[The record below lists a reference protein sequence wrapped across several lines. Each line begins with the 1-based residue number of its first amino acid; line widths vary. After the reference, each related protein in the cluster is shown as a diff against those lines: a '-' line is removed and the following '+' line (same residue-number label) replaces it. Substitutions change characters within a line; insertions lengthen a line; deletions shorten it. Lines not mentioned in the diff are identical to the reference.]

1 MLNLPNEVKLCN
13 KHDLFL
19 EYLDQCMK
27 VSTELRFTFCVHIQY
42 NGDTPLFD
50 YSKNSSTVRKNDFNQ
65 SKTRTLLHKVNS
77 DNYIDNHVYITIN
90 LLELITS
97 QK

>member
-1 MLNLPNEVKLCN
+1 MIDKAGTFWPLCVLFSQLLLLVHVVLNLPNEVKLCN

-42 NGDTPLFD
+42 NGDTPLLD
-50 YSKNSSTVRKNDFNQ
+50 YSKNPSTVTKNDFNQ
-65 SKTRTLLHKVNS
+65 
-77 DNYIDNHVYITIN
+77 
-90 LLELITS
+90 
-97 QK
+97 